1 MRYAISDT
9 PSAFDQVA
17 ADYDREFTDTALAR
31 ALRAI
36 VWSRLAE
43 HVQPGTRVL
52 EIGCGTGEDAVWLA
66 KRGVHVVATDISPAM
81 LDVTRQKAER
91 AGVADQV
98 ETFVL
103 NASSPLSHPMGEP
116 PALRFGGASHGL
128 RVRAA
133 FSNFGALN
141 CVGDLRPI
149 ANALAKWMQPGGRF
163 ILVLINRWCAWEM
176 LWHVI
181 HLQPRVAFR
190 RLRRDGVDAKL
201 GDGTVHTWYPS
212 IGSIRRTFAPGFKL
226 RGVTGLGVF
235 LPPSYLEPVVA
246 KRPRLFRWLTRL
258 EHATA
263 AAFPFT
269 RVADHVII
277 ELERASFDKAE
288 NGRYSA
294 LTADHASDE
303 D

>member
-31 ALRAI
+31 TLRAI

-43 HVQPGTRVL
+43 HFQPGTRVL

-66 KRGVHVVATDISPAM
+66 KRGVHVVATDVSPAM
-81 LDVTRQKAER
+81 LDVTRQKVER

-98 ETFVL
+98 ETLVL
-103 NASSPLSHPMGEP
+103 DAASPDFA
-116 PALRFGGASHGL
+116 ALRA
-128 RVRAA
+128 RVRAGDPNRGDAVGEPLTTGAGGA

-149 ANALAKWMQPGGRF
+149 ANALAEWMQPGGRF
-163 ILVLINRWCAWEM
+163 VLVLINRWCAWEI
-176 LWHVI
+176 LWHLV

-190 RLRRDGVDAKL
+190 RLRRDGVDAKV

-226 RGVTGLGVF
+226 MRVTGLGVF

-246 KRPRLFRWLTRL
+246 KRPRLFRLLTW
-258 EHATA
+258 
-263 AAFPFT
+263 
-269 RVADHVII
+269 
-277 ELERASFDKAE
+277 LERAMA
-288 NGRYSA
+288 SA
-294 LTADHASDE
+294 LPLNRVGDHAIIEFECTLFVDRAE
-303 D
+303 LGAIGQKT

>member
-1 MRYAISDT
+1 MKRDVVNNTPPATRDT

-17 ADYDREFTDTALAR
+17 VNYDREFTDTALAR

-43 HVQPGTRVL
+43 HFQPGMRVL

-66 KRGVHVVATDISPAM
+66 KRGVHVVATDVSPAM
-81 LDVTRQKAER
+81 LEVTRQKAER
-91 AGVADQV
+91 ASVADQV
-98 ETFVL
+98 QTYVL
-103 NASSPLSHPMGEP
+103 DAASPLAHSMGE
-116 PALRFGGASHGL
+116 GL
-128 RVRAA
+128 GVRAA

-149 ANALAKWMQPGGRF
+149 ANVLAEWMQPGGRF
-163 ILVLINRWCAWEM
+163 VLVLINRWCAWEM
-176 LWHVI
+176 LWHLG

-190 RLRRDGVDAKL
+190 RLRRDGVDAQV
-201 GDGTVHTWYPS
+201 GDATVHTWYPS

-226 RGVTGLGVF
+226 MRVTGLGVF

-263 AAFPFT
+263 SAFPFT
-269 RVADHVII
+269 HIADHVII
-277 ELERASFDKAE
+277 ELERV
-288 NGRYSA
+288 
-294 LTADHASDE
+294 
-303 D
+303 